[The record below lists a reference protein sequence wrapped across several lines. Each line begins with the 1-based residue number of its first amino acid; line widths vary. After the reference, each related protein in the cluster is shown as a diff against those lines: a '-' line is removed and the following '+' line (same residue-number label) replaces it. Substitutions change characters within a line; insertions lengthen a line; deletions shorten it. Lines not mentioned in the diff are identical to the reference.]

1 MFGNTKKV
9 TGYVGIGDIETIIGK
24 ETLFKGSISGKG
36 AIRIDGQFEGELNT
50 TGNIVIG
57 ENAKVTAQCNAL
69 NASIAGTVNGNIDI
83 VEKLELLA
91 SAKIFGDIKAGILS
105 ISEGAIFKGACEMRQ
120 NNEDNASKKGSAP
133 TKK

>member
-1 MFGNTKKV
+1 MFGSAKK
-9 TGYVGIGDIETIIGK
+9 TSSYVGEIETIIGK
-24 ETLFKGSISGKG
+24 DTLMKGSISGKG
-36 AIRIDGQFEGELNT
+36 ALRIDGQFEGDLNT

-69 NASIAGTVNGNIDI
+69 NASIAGTVYGNIDI

-91 SAKIFGDIKAGILS
+91 SAQIYGDIKAGILS

-120 NNEDNASKKGSAP
+120 NIEDNASKKKSA
-133 TKK
+133 KEQ